1 MQENTT
7 IARPYAT
14 AAFEQALEEGKLSN
28 WSTMLLLLNLVI
40 SDKQMKIVL
49 DNPRLD
55 DEAVA
60 EFVIDICGKYL
71 SDTGKNFVKVLAQAG
86 RLVLAPQIYSLFEQ
100 KRAEAESIVEVEV
113 TSAYALDE
121 AEKNKLAEAMAKRL
135 GRKIEINTSTDESLI
150 GGAVIRAG
158 DSVIDA
164 SVKGSLKKLGNQLA
178 E

>member
-14 AAFEQALEEGKLSN
+14 AAFEQALEEGKLSD
-28 WSTMLLLLNLVI
+28 WSTMLQVLDLVI
-40 SDKQMKIVL
+40 SDKQMKFVL

-60 EFVIDICGKYL
+60 EFVIDICGNNL
-71 SDTGKNFVKVLAQAG
+71 SDTGKNFVKVLAHAG
-86 RLVLAPQIYSLFEQ
+86 RLVLAPKIYSLYEQ
-100 KRAEAESIVEVEV
+100 KRSEAENIVEIEV
-113 TSAYALDE
+113 ISAYALDE
-121 AEKNKLAEAMAKRL
+121 EEKNKMADAMARRL
-135 GRKIEINTSTDESLI
+135 GRKIEINTNTDESLI
-150 GGAVIRAG
+150 GGAIIRAG

-164 SVKGSLKKLGNQLA
+164 SVKGSLKKLENQLA

>member
-7 IARPYAT
+7 IARPYAN
-14 AAFEQALEEGKLSN
+14 AAFEQALEEGKLSD
-28 WSTMLLLLNLVI
+28 WSTMLQVLKLVI
-40 SDKQMKIVL
+40 SDKQMKLVL

-55 DEAVA
+55 EDAVA
-60 EFVIDICGKYL
+60 DFVIDICGKYL
-71 SDTGKNFVKVLAQAG
+71 SDTGKNFVRVLAQAG
-86 RLVLAPQIYSLFEQ
+86 RLVLTPQIYSLFEQ
-100 KRAEAESIVEVEV
+100 KRTEAESIVEIEV
-113 TSAYALDE
+113 TSAYALDD
-121 AEKNKLAEAMAKRL
+121 AEKNKIAGAMAKRL
-135 GRKIEINTSTDESLI
+135 GRKIEINTNTDGSLI